1 MKKII
6 KTEYTE
12 NYGDV
17 PAFISKEFIDGKPVG
32 DPHSAVI
39 HYRETLGNYNDFV
52 KAKIKA
58 GYKIEIT
65 MHPNG

>member
-1 MKKII
+1 MEKII

-12 NYGDV
+12 NYGGV
-17 PAFISKEFIDGKPVG
+17 PAFISKEFIDGKAVY
-32 DPHSAVI
+32 DPHVSVV
-39 HYRETLGNYNDFV
+39 HCRETLWTYNDFA
-52 KAKIKA
+52 KAKLRA

>member
-12 NYGDV
+12 NYGGV
-17 PAFISKEFIDGKPVG
+17 PAFMSKEFIDGNSVG

-52 KAKIKA
+52 KAKLKA